1 MRAMRMSLPPR
12 ASPPFRRAMQVT
24 ILARMPRRHLARTAL
39 SLAAILMIASTS
51 GCRSPQ
57 ADAYMAEQLR
67 QMADELNAARQQQA
81 QIQSELDS
89 LHTIV
94 ARQDTLLT
102 RLAGMAG
109 VPR

>member
-1 MRAMRMSLPPR
+1 MPITSHRSDL
-12 ASPPFRRAMQVT
+12 RRAGCVA
-24 ILARMPRRHLARTAL
+24 LALA
-39 SLAAILMIASTS
+39 LAA

-57 ADAYMAEQLR
+57 SDAYLIEQLR
-67 QMADELNAARQQQA
+67 QMSDELNASRQQTADLQT
-81 QIQSELDS
+81 QLDS
-89 LHTIV
+89 LRSVV

>member
-1 MRAMRMSLPPR
+1 MNKTPRGIALVRVASLT
-12 ASPPFRRAMQVT
+12 AT
-24 ILARMPRRHLARTAL
+24 LAL
-39 SLAAILMIASTS
+39 ST

-57 ADAYMAEQLR
+57 QDAFLIEQLR
-67 QMADELNAARQQQA
+67 QMADELNASRQQTA
-81 QIQSELDS
+81 DIQTELDS
-89 LHTIV
+89 LRAVV

>member
-1 MRAMRMSLPPR
+1 MSIISRSSALVRAGAIAAAL
-12 ASPPFRRAMQVT
+12 
-24 ILARMPRRHLARTAL
+24 AL
-39 SLAAILMIASTS
+39 SA

-57 ADAYMAEQLR
+57 QDAYLVEQLR
-67 QMADELNAARQQQA
+67 QMADELNASRQQTA
-81 QIQSELDS
+81 EIQTQLDS
-89 LHTIV
+89 LRVIV

>member
-1 MRAMRMSLPPR
+1 MAITARSIALLRIGST
-12 ASPPFRRAMQVT
+12 AAA
-24 ILARMPRRHLARTAL
+24 LALFA
-39 SLAAILMIASTS
+39 

-57 ADAYMAEQLR
+57 QDAYLVEQLR
-67 QMADELNAARQQQA
+67 QMADELNASRQQTA
-81 QIQSELDS
+81 DIQTQLDS
-89 LHTIV
+89 LRGVV

>member
-1 MRAMRMSLPPR
+1 MPITSRRSALLRAGC
-12 ASPPFRRAMQVT
+12 V
-24 ILARMPRRHLARTAL
+24 AL
-39 SLAAILMIASTS
+39 TFALAA

-57 ADAYMAEQLR
+57 SDAYLIEQLR
-67 QMADELNAARQQQA
+67 QMADELNASRQQTADLQT
-81 QIQSELDS
+81 QLDS
-89 LHTIV
+89 LRSVV

>member
-1 MRAMRMSLPPR
+1 MSISL
-12 ASPPFRRAMQVT
+12 RRLGRHRLGAAVVA
-24 ILARMPRRHLARTAL
+24 LALLA
-39 SLAAILMIASTS
+39 

-57 ADAYMAEQLR
+57 QDTFLIEQLR
-67 QMADELNAARQQQA
+67 QMADELNASRQQTA
-81 QIQSELDS
+81 DIQTQLDS
-89 LHTIV
+89 LRVVV

>member
-1 MRAMRMSLPPR
+1 MLNTSRWSAALRAGCVAAAL
-12 ASPPFRRAMQVT
+12 ASSA
-24 ILARMPRRHLARTAL
+24 
-39 SLAAILMIASTS
+39 

-57 ADAYMAEQLR
+57 QDAFLVEQLR
-67 QMADELNAARQQQA
+67 QMADELNASRQQTA
-81 QIQSELDS
+81 DIQTQLDS
-89 LHTIV
+89 LRGVV

>member
-1 MRAMRMSLPPR
+1 MSITSR
-12 ASPPFRRAMQVT
+12 S
-24 ILARMPRRHLARTAL
+24 LAFLRIGTTAL
-39 SLAAILMIASTS
+39 GLMLLA

-57 ADAYMAEQLR
+57 QDAFLIEQLR
-67 QMADELNAARQQQA
+67 QMADELNASRQQTA
-81 QIQSELDS
+81 DIQTQLDS
-89 LHTIV
+89 LRVVV